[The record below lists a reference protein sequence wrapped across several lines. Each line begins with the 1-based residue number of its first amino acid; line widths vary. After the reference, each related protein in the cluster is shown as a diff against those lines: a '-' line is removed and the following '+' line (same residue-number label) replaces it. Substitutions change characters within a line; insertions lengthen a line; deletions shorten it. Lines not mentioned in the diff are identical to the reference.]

1 MGPQLSGQTSD
12 MIVDKLAKYKNGD
25 TIGTMSNVMWGQ
37 ASWMT
42 EKDMRDIGNYVET
55 L

>member
-1 MGPQLSGQTSD
+1 
-12 MIVDKLAKYKNGD
+12 
-25 TIGTMSNVMWGQ
+25 MSNVMWGQ

-42 EKDMRDIGNYVET
+42 AQDMLDIGDYVET